1 MCGISASRVVMRI
14 QDEQDRWRWNT
25 LSRFYDTST
34 QRVHT
39 FCDDTPKRRTIQEMI
54 VGANESG
61 EILQALRKLKKAHQL
76 KPSKWPFRILSP
88 IGEGARCG
96 RAEEVV
102 VARLCFVSRGYGR
115 FGAVGLT
122 AVLGGASGI
131 N

>member
-1 MCGISASRVVMRI
+1 
-14 QDEQDRWRWNT
+14 
-25 LSRFYDTST
+25 
-34 QRVHT
+34 
-39 FCDDTPKRRTIQEMI
+39 MI